1 MMGGMATRSLDLKN
15 GEGVSFYNFKEIPSA
30 KDFITDWYQKLNDL
44 DLSAQ
49 QKQEIVDEANLV
61 FDLNI
66 GILQELDGSPLRAMW
81 TLALNSLK
89 VRLGMGQA

>member
-1 MMGGMATRSLDLKN
+1 MMGGMATRSLDLEN
-15 GEGVSFYNFKEIPSA
+15 GKGVAFYNFEEIPNA

-49 QKQEIVDEANLV
+49 QKQEIVDEANFV

-66 GILQELDGSPLRAMW
+66 GILQELDGSPLRTLW
-81 TLALNSLK
+81 TLTLNSLK
-89 VRLGMGQA
+89 SRLGLGRA